1 MQQPAYASPSYSW
14 LSRKWKWKKEQRQE
28 KESKGIGEKKIAE
41 GRKRKGEKEQVRKKE
56 GQLKKE
62 RPTAPLK
69 WHSPI
74 TTNITGYL
82 HRTFLC
88 AFAQPE
94 RGVVEVLLDCFHRP
108 LVGFY
113 PDDDRPQ
120 FRTRVPQ
127 RV

>member
-1 MQQPAYASPSYSW
+1 MALEKIEVEEGAET
-14 LSRKWKWKKEQRQE
+14 REREQRNWRE
-28 KESKGIGEKKIAE
+28 KNTRGK
-41 GRKRKGEKEQVRKKE
+41 KRKGEKEQVRKKE

-62 RPTAPLK
+62 RPTTPLK

-74 TTNITGYL
+74 TMNIMGYL
-82 HRTFLC
+82 HRVAFLC
-88 AFAQPE
+88 AFAQLE

-108 LVGFY
+108 LVGFH